1 MITFKI
7 TGSDVVTNQIRN
19 AQKVYQNTLRAATRT
34 AGLLVEKQAKIN
46 CPVKSGDLRRSIHSR
61 DSKKGNTYIAE
72 IGPDESTEKYAI
84 AVEMGHS
91 QTPGRYVPALGK
103 RLVASFVQG
112 KWYMARTA
120 LQTEQK
126 VKDIIKD
133 AFKIT
138 YGL

>member
-1 MITFKI
+1 MIKITI
-7 TGSDVVTNQIRN
+7 TGSDIVANQIRN
-19 AQKVYQNTLRAATRT
+19 AQKQYQNTIKAATRT
-34 AGLLVEKQAKIN
+34 AGLLVEKQAKLN

-61 DSKKGNTYIAE
+61 DSQKGNVFIAE
-72 IGPDESTEKYAI
+72 IGPDESTEKYAV
-84 AVEMGHS
+84 AVERGHS

-120 LQTEQK
+120 IQTEQK
-126 VKDIIKD
+126 VKDVIKN

-138 YGL
+138 YGA